1 MSILTNKNKKGNA
14 IQIEL
19 SEGVIS
25 KIVVQSEV
33 ENLEYV
39 CDIASEIMKSAAS
52 EIISAIGNKK
62 YRDVDDDDLYS

>member
-1 MSILTNKNKKGNA
+1 MAIIVNKNKKGNA

-33 ENLEYV
+33 ENLKYV

-52 EIISAIGNKK
+52 EIISAIENKK
-62 YRDVDDDDLYS
+62 CQNVYDDEMYS